1 MVLNRPMNMIDFEFM
16 EKVNDV
22 IKQVSETKGPGVFV
36 TLSSGPKVFSSGF
49 DLKLWKKATHYPI
62 LTATMI

>member
-22 IKQVSETKGPGVFV
+22 INQVSETKGPGVFV
-36 TLSSGPKVFSSGF
+36 TVSSGPKVFSSGF
-49 DLKLWKKATHYPI
+49 NLKLWK
-62 LTATMI
+62 

>member
-22 IKQVSETKGPGVFV
+22 LKQVSETKGPGVLV
-36 TLSSGPKVFSSGF
+36 TVASGPKVFCSGF
-49 DLKLWKKATHYPI
+49 NLKVWKEKTHYPV
-62 LTATMI
+62 LSATMI